1 MLPSIP
7 QSMSPPNSMPQV
19 TVGVRISTTFYST
32 GFCVMCLVA
41 GMEHCG
47 RTLAYGKIGSLWMEM
62 VCIRQNDLPLVI
74 FGHTDSIARLQ
85 LRILLR
91 AMRMLKKNGRIVY
104 STCSMNPV
112 ENEAVIAA
120 ALVSKPGLFF
130 IL

>member
-1 MLPSIP
+1 M
-7 QSMSPPNSMPQV
+7 
-19 TVGVRISTTFYST
+19 Y
-32 GFCVMCLVA
+32 LVA
-41 GMEHCG
+41 GMAQCG
-47 RTLAYGKIGSLWMEM
+47 RTLAYGKIGSLWMGM
-62 VCIRQNDLPLVI
+62 VCIRQNDLLLVI

-120 ALVSKPGLFF
+120 ALVLKPGSFF
-130 IL
+130 ILQDESIIYLLLQSSNWWTYLRSCLN